1 MLNGPD
7 GREGHDRCGDAK
19 LEAVSDQP
27 EWSDDVDQADWIAG
41 RIAPFGE
48 GVVSVVPAGFEAYAR
63 ILHPAWLYRE
73 DGEIERG
80 VRWREIAAWSGE
92 TIAPL
97 SQFYS
102 ISTPQEV
109 VADDPPYSDQPR
121 KGSLDQKDAEA
132 IIPILRDWTATPD
145 NCRFCLWDGYGWD
158 GRSPFEFPAQKAVA
172 LRDPIERKV
181 RQGTKVRLPDREYFL
196 YTGPVE
202 SALLS
207 SQVAPAE
214 QMPNLWW
221 PQDRAWCVGS
231 ELDLAWTYVGGS
243 VGLIDQLLASNGLE
257 VLSSDPRD
265 PCFLIEP
272 WLERLVSNAVEEL
285 LETGATTVIT
295 PKGTVT
301 AMLERPGATSSGEL
315 RIRRHGR
322 GGTAESRSVIGNRS
336 EEHLLGDARSNLRI
350 QIIALVNT

>member
-63 ILHPAWLYRE
+63 ISDPAWLYRE

-80 VRWREIAAWSGE
+80 VRWLEIAAWSGAI
-92 TIAPL
+92 IAPI

-132 IIPILRDWTATPD
+132 IIPISCVIGRLR
-145 NCRFCLWDGYGWD
+145 
-158 GRSPFEFPAQKAVA
+158 
-172 LRDPIERKV
+172 PI
-181 RQGTKVRLPDREYFL
+181 T
-196 YTGPVE
+196 
-202 SALLS
+202 
-207 SQVAPAE
+207 
-214 QMPNLWW
+214 
-221 PQDRAWCVGS
+221 VGS
-231 ELDLAWTYVGGS
+231 VCG
-243 VGLIDQLLASNGLE
+243 
-257 VLSSDPRD
+257 
-265 PCFLIEP
+265 
-272 WLERLVSNAVEEL
+272 
-285 LETGATTVIT
+285 TGMA
-295 PKGTVT
+295 GTVGVS
-301 AMLERPGATSSGEL
+301 LNSLPKRQWRCE
-315 RIRRHGR
+315 IR
-322 GGTAESRSVIGNRS
+322 
-336 EEHLLGDARSNLRI
+336 
-350 QIIALVNT
+350 